1 MMFGEMT
8 GALISMSFSMS
19 LIFVTIPFSPML
31 LQQVVGLV
39 TKLHLQFR
47 RKKRG
52 GNRVPRVTSLQ
63 NNVGFPYR
71 SMLHFFHAHKLS
83 PRMPVATLRME
94 WSYRLD
100 GCTFFPVLFL

>member
-47 RKKRG
+47 RKKRR

-71 SMLHFFHAHKLS
+71 SMLHFFSSTQIVPAHASSNLKNG
-83 PRMPVATLRME
+83 V
-94 WSYRLD
+94 
-100 GCTFFPVLFL
+100 VI